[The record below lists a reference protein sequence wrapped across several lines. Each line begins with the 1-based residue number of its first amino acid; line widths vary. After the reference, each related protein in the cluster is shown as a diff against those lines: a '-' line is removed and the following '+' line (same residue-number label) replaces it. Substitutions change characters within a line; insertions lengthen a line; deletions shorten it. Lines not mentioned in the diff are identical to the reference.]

1 VCLCCVVSV
10 CDCQVSV
17 VWVSATCSIEKRN
30 KDVSVLVLCC
40 LCLRLSGICS
50 MGECNLLYGEEE
62 YGCERACAVLSLFA
76 IVRYL

>member
-1 VCLCCVVSV
+1 M
-10 CDCQVSV
+10 
-17 VWVSATCSIEKRN
+17 
-30 KDVSVLVLCC
+30 DVSVLVLCC